1 MTPVG
6 GPPVLAVGH
15 KRPKVRLKGIG
26 IEVFD
31 CPAVV
36 KVLKRVGLGVV
47 LVKKVQV
54 QGIGPPG
61 HGCAGL
67 VGVAAVHHGALSG
80 CVRHLFIL
88 SMRVHL

>member
-15 KRPKVRLKGIG
+15 KRPKILLKGVDVQALHG
-26 IEVFD
+26 L
-31 CPAVV
+31 AVV
-36 KVLKRVGLGVV
+36 KVLQRVGLGVV
-47 LVKKVQV
+47 LVKNVQV

-80 CVRHLFIL
+80 WVSHLISFE
-88 SMRVHL
+88 MV

>member
-15 KRPKVRLKGIG
+15 KRPKILLKGVDVQALHG
-26 IEVFD
+26 L
-31 CPAVV
+31 AVV
-36 KVLKRVGLGVV
+36 KVLQRVGLGVV
-47 LVKKVQV
+47 LVKNVQV

-61 HGCAGL
+61 RGCVGL

-80 CVRHLFIL
+80 CVSHLLIL
-88 SMRVHL
+88 SMRVH